1 MTELEIQQDL
11 AFESLL
17 TASCALDDWL
27 KVHPDEEQLAEAS
40 FFLEHGRRALVR
52 SIPDLYPSVDCLE
65 RAIEQL
71 ASLRQLQVPGTPLHA
86 QLGVVRE
93 LCRDALGPLR
103 G

>member
-1 MTELEIQQDL
+1 MTKLEIQQDL
-11 AFESLL
+11 AFENLL
-17 TASCALDDWL
+17 TASFALDEWL
-27 KVHPDEEQLAEAS
+27 KVHPEEEKLAEAS
-40 FFLEHGRRALVR
+40 FFLEHGRMGLVR
-52 SIPDLYPSVDCLE
+52 SIPNLYPSIDCLE

-93 LCRDALGPLR
+93 LCRDALGPLK